1 MIEEKNFSGSWGMR
15 ASAWVVTYSILNENI
30 FFGTG
35 IADLDLD
42 YKRFIEKERV
52 VQVNYTSA
60 MYNGGYHNDFLE
72 LTAAGGIISLLLF
85 IISFYYLSKTEIK
98 DLEIRNIKIF
108 LLVVLLFSLFGDNF
122 LRLQFTLNLFS
133 LFIGIIL
140 AQERLE
146 NEKI

>member
-1 MIEEKNFSGSWGMR
+1 MIEKRDFSGSWGIR
-15 ASAWVVTYSILNENI
+15 ASAWVVTYHILKDNI
-30 FFGTG
+30 LFGTG

-42 YKRFIEKERV
+42 YKRIIEIEKV
-52 VQVNYTSA
+52 VQVNDTSA
-60 MYNGGYHNDFLE
+60 MYNGGYHNEFLE
-72 LTAAGGIISLLLF
+72 LTAAGGLISFLLF
-85 IISFYYLSKTEIK
+85 IIIFYYLSRKEIK

-108 LLVVLLFSLFGDNF
+108 LLVVLLFSLLGDNF
-122 LRLQFTLNLFS
+122 LRLQFTMNLFS